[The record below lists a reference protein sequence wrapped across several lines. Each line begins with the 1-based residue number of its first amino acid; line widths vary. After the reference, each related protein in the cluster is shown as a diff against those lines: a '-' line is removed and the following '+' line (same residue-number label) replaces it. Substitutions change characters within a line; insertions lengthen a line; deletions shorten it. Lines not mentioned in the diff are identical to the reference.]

1 MKRGSMHAPKFWSRP
16 PGRPGI
22 TARLLSPLSALY
34 GWVVRARLKRPPQ
47 VRPAVPVICIGNLTL
62 GGAGKTPVAIAIL
75 DRLSAMRAAPVAL
88 SRGYGGSLNG
98 PVIVE
103 PDHRA
108 NEVGDEPLLL
118 ARHAPTII
126 AKDRAAGARACLTAG
141 AGVIVMDDG
150 FQNPA
155 VAKDLSIAVVDSET
169 GFGNGRVFPAG
180 PMRETA
186 RDGLKRADAVIL
198 MGRGKF
204 DPGHPR
210 TLRASLRAP
219 LSAPFDGRRVV
230 AFAGIG
236 RPEKFFETLERAGA
250 EIVAVFAYPDHHPY
264 DDADM
269 ERMSALAQARG
280 ASLATTEKDFMRLPP
295 RLRRGV
301 LTLPVEAR
309 FEDERAL
316 DALLREALAHAHTA
330 N

>member
-1 MKRGSMHAPKFWSRP
+1 MRPPEFWSRP
-16 PGRPGI
+16 PQQPGVF
-22 TARLLSPLSALY
+22 ARLLAPLAAIY
-34 GWVVRARLKRPPQ
+34 GFVVRTRLKRPPQ
-47 VRPAVPVICIGNLTL
+47 MRPAVPVICVGNLTL

-75 DRLSAMRAAPVAL
+75 ERLTAMRASPVAL
-88 SRGYGGSLNG
+88 SRGYGGSLAG

-103 PDHRA
+103 PDHLA
-108 NEVGDEPLLL
+108 AEVGDEPLLL

-150 FQNPA
+150 FQNPS

-186 RDGLKRADAVIL
+186 RDGLARADAVIL

-219 LSAPFDGRRVV
+219 LSAAFDGRRVV

-236 RPEKFFETLERAGA
+236 RPEKFFQTLERAGA
-250 EIVAVFAYPDHHPY
+250 EIVAVFAFPDHHAY
-264 DDADM
+264 EEVDL
-269 ERMSALAQARG
+269 ERMRALAAARG
-280 ASLATTEKDFMRLPP
+280 ASLATTEKDFVRLPP
-295 RLRRGV
+295 RLRRGI

-316 DALLREALAHAHTA
+316 DALLLDALARAHSA
-330 N
+330 S

>member
-1 MKRGSMHAPKFWSRP
+1 MHPPKFWSRP
-16 PGRPGI
+16 PSSPGLA
-22 TARLLSPLSALY
+22 ARLLTPLAALY
-34 GWVVRARLKRPPQ
+34 GWVVRARLKRPPL
-47 VRPAVPVICIGNLTL
+47 VRPTVPVICIGNLTL

-75 DRLSAMRAAPVAL
+75 ERLSAMRASPVAL
-88 SRGYGGSLNG
+88 SRGYGGSLSG
-98 PVIVE
+98 PIVVE

-108 NEVGDEPLLL
+108 SEVGDEPLLL
-118 ARHAPTII
+118 ARHAPTVI

-141 AGVIVMDDG
+141 AGSIVMDDG

-155 VAKDLSIAVVDSET
+155 VAKDLSIAVVDSES

-180 PMRETA
+180 PLRESA
-186 RDGLKRADAVIL
+186 RDGLARADAVIL

-210 TLRASLRAP
+210 TLRAALRAP
-219 LSAPFDGRRVV
+219 LSTAFEGRRVV

-236 RPEKFFETLERAGA
+236 RPEKFFETLQRAGA
-250 EIVAVFAYPDHHPY
+250 EIISVFAYPDHHAY
-264 DDADM
+264 DDADL
-269 ERMSALAQARG
+269 ERMHALAQARG
-280 ASLATTEKDFMRLPP
+280 ASLATTEKDYVRLPP

-316 DALLREALAHAHTA
+316 DALLREALSHAHTA
-330 N
+330 S

>member
-1 MKRGSMHAPKFWSRP
+1 MRPPEFWSRP
-16 PGRPGI
+16 PGKPGL
-22 TARLLSPLSALY
+22 TARLLSPIAAIY

-47 VRPAVPVICIGNLTL
+47 LRPTVPVICVGNLTL

-75 DRLSAMRAAPVAL
+75 ERLSAMRASPVAL
-88 SRGYGGSLNG
+88 SRGYGGSLQG
-98 PVIVE
+98 PVVVE

-141 AGVIVMDDG
+141 AGIIVMDDG
-150 FQNPA
+150 FQNPS
-155 VAKDLSIAVVDSET
+155 VAKDLSIAVVDSES

-186 RDGLKRADAVIL
+186 RDGLMRADAVIL

-204 DPGHPR
+204 DPGHPK
-210 TLRASLRAP
+210 TLRANLRAP
-219 LSAPFDGRRVV
+219 LSAAFDGRRVV

-236 RPEKFFETLERAGA
+236 RPEKFFKTLEKAGA
-250 EIVAVFAYPDHHPY
+250 EIVAVFAFPDHHAY
-264 DDADM
+264 DDDDM
-269 ERMSALAQARG
+269 ERMRALATARG
-280 ASLATTEKDFMRLPP
+280 ANLATTEKDFVRLSP
-295 RLRRGV
+295 RMRRGV

-316 DALLREALAHAHTA
+316 DALLLAALAHAHTA
-330 N
+330 G

>member
-1 MKRGSMHAPKFWSRP
+1 MRPPEFWSRP
-16 PGRPGI
+16 PAKPGLA
-22 TARLLSPLSALY
+22 ARLLSPLAAIY
-34 GWVVRARLKRPPQ
+34 GWIVRARLKRPPQ
-47 VRPAVPVICIGNLTL
+47 MRPSVPVICVGNLTL

-75 DRLSAMRAAPVAL
+75 ERLSAMRASPVAL
-88 SRGYGGSLNG
+88 SRGYGGSLPG
-98 PVIVE
+98 PIVVE
-103 PDHRA
+103 PDHLA
-108 NEVGDEPLLL
+108 SEVGDEPILL

-141 AGVIVMDDG
+141 AGIIVMDDG
-150 FQNPA
+150 FQNPSI
-155 VAKDLSIAVVDSET
+155 AKDLSIAVVDSES

-186 RDGLKRADAVIL
+186 HDGLMRADAVIL

-219 LSAPFDGRRVV
+219 LSAAFDGRRVV

-236 RPEKFFETLERAGA
+236 RPEKFFKTLEKAGA
-250 EIVAVFAYPDHHPY
+250 EIVAVFAYPDHHAY
-264 DDADM
+264 DADDI
-269 ERMSALAQARG
+269 ERMRALAKARG
-280 ASLATTEKDFMRLPP
+280 ADLATTEKDFVRLTP
-295 RLRRGV
+295 RLRRGI

-316 DALLREALAHAHTA
+316 DALLRDALTHAHTA
-330 N
+330 S